1 MELENNKNLYKK
13 LELFNLMHLFGI
25 FLFLILLGDVNFFI
39 NDSKNGILIAIGFLT
54 FISIFFN
61 FLFLS
66 DYKEQISLIHQ
77 LIDILNKE
85 KKGSAIT
92 KLKSGKILE
101 SRKLTGEI
109 LTLKSIK
116 NFLYPIQ
123 WLYFSIFCYLI
134 SITFGLSSNTY
145 YLKDYLP
152 SINMGQALLFNLGFV
167 FTIYLVVSIFGLS
180 FIVKKNNKLK
190 KKK

>member
-109 LTLKSIK
+109 LTLKSIVK
-116 NFLYPIQ
+116 
-123 WLYFSIFCYLI
+123 YL
-134 SITFGLSSNTY
+134 
-145 YLKDYLP
+145 LP
-152 SINMGQALLFNLGFV
+152 
-167 FTIYLVVSIFGLS
+167 
-180 FIVKKNNKLK
+180 
-190 KKK
+190 